1 MKFKDWH
8 GKEYLLPKDKKIK
21 WRPSASA
28 LVVKNEKILMIK
40 AKQHGKW
47 ELPGGGIELGETIK
61 EGLEREVYEET
72 GYKVK
77 TNGNVIHFTN
87 HFFYAPDIDE
97 FFETIVLILKAKLKE
112 SKQDKKIINYQDEID
127 EVKWVPINKLEDYE
141 LKEITQKVIKT
152 ILK

>member
-72 GYKVK
+72 G
-77 TNGNVIHFTN
+77 I
-87 HFFYAPDIDE
+87 
-97 FFETIVLILKAKLKE
+97 
-112 SKQDKKIINYQDEID
+112 S
-127 EVKWVPINKLEDYE
+127 
-141 LKEITQKVIKT
+141 KEIF
-152 ILK
+152 